1 MRFGCVRVSQLPSL
15 PSLGSDVRGAG
26 SQELAP
32 FAFYAEQLT
41 HQRVVAAIR
50 LLYFAA
56 YFIGLATFITLCGV
70 FLSYTIVTLVRF
82 LTGF

>member
-1 MRFGCVRVSQLPSL
+1 
-15 PSLGSDVRGAG
+15 
-26 SQELAP
+26 
-32 FAFYAEQLT
+32 
-41 HQRVVAAIR
+41 VVAAIR